1 MEMHESCNKVE
12 ALEQEVLEKCGIDTA
27 RVLECCAEI
36 EEYARKTD
44 DVRLLGFAYYYRG
57 ANYYML
63 NDSQNMSLNI
73 AKAIGYLDQS
83 GQWELVGR
91 SYNLLAIMSVNKG
104 NPSLAVDYYLTGL
117 NYCARY
123 GVNKVESMIEMNLG
137 YLYLEN
143 KVFREAQHYFGRAYQ
158 NYMNT
163 PEDKRRIT
171 SLIMIYSNLATC
183 YIQRGNP
190 EGAREYLEKLD
201 GECRPYFKNM
211 DYIYVGCMKTKYYQ
225 LSGETALRDACID
238 DIRQRLSD
246 KVLILDLFDDL
257 YDFGGLMLDIGRE
270 DVLLELLDQLEETV
284 EQTGIANLQ
293 RKLLSL
299 KIRYYDKHHKEA
311 EFLQASG
318 RYYHLSEKIEMDNR
332 SMVANMLYV
341 RNSLECANEKRKK
354 LEEVTLELV
363 KKSETD
369 PLTNL
374 ANRYRLSDYSEKV
387 LEDCL
392 ANGRPLSFEILDID
406 YFKQYNDNYGHQAG
420 DECVKAVAGL
430 LRKMENDRI
439 FCARYGGDEFIIIY
453 NGMSAEEVLERA
465 EKLRQD
471 VMGLKIEHQ
480 YSKVHPTVTIS
491 QGICH
496 SIPKHGNKN
505 WDFLHAADTL
515 LYQVKKKNRNSLC
528 IGDINGQEFKA
539 DFT

>member
-1 MEMHESCNKVE
+1 MEMHESCNKVK

-123 GVNKVESMIEMNLG
+123 GINKIESIIEMNLG
-137 YLYLEN
+137 CLYLEN
-143 KVFREAQHYFGRAYQ
+143 KVFREAQHYFERAYQ

-163 PEDKRRIT
+163 PENKRSIA

-183 YIQRGNP
+183 YIQCGNL
-190 EGAREYLEKLD
+190 EGAEDYLEKLD
-201 GECRPYFKNM
+201 TECKPYFRNM
-211 DYIYVGCMKTKYYQ
+211 DYIYVDCMKTRYYQ
-225 LSGETALRDACID
+225 LSGETTLRDACID

-257 YDFGGLMLDIGRE
+257 YDFGGLMFDIGRE
-270 DVLLELLDQLEETV
+270 DVLLELLGQLEETV

-299 KIRYYDKHHKEA
+299 KLKYYDQYNMET
-311 EFLQASG
+311 EFLQAAG
-318 RYYHLSEKIEMDNR
+318 RYYYLSEKIEMDNR

-341 RNSLECANEKRKK
+341 RNSLERANEKRKK
-354 LEEVTLELV
+354 LEEVTMELV

-387 LEDCL
+387 LEKCL
-392 ANGRPLSFEILDID
+392 ADGQPLSFEILDID

-420 DECVKAVAGL
+420 DECVKAVANL
-430 LRKMENDRI
+430 LRGMENEKI
-439 FCARYGGDEFIIIY
+439 FCARYGGDEFVIIY
-453 NGMSAEEVLERA
+453 NGMSEKEVFECAER
-465 EKLRQD
+465 LRQEVMRLNLEHLYSD
-471 VMGLKIEHQ
+471 V
-480 YSKVHPTVTIS
+480 YPTVTIS

-496 SIPKHGNKN
+496 SIPKDGNRN

-515 LYQVKKKNRNSLC
+515 LYQVKKKKRNSLC

>member
-1 MEMHESCNKVE
+1 MEMHESCNKVK

-44 DVRLLGFAYYYRG
+44 DVRLLGFAHYYRG

-91 SYNLLAIMSVNKG
+91 SYNLLAIISVNKG

-163 PEDKRRIT
+163 PENKRSIA
-171 SLIMIYSNLATC
+171 SLIMIYSNLVTC
-183 YIQRGNP
+183 YIQCGNL
-190 EGAREYLEKLD
+190 EGAEDYLEKLD
-201 GECRPYFKNM
+201 TECKPYFRNM
-211 DYIYVGCMKTKYYQ
+211 DYIYIDCMKTRYYQ
-225 LSGETALRDACID
+225 LSGETTLRDACID

-246 KVLILDLFDDL
+246 KVLIFDLFDDL

-270 DVLLELLDQLEETV
+270 DVLLELLGQLEETV
-284 EQTGIANLQ
+284 EQTGIVNLQ

-299 KIRYYDKHHKEA
+299 KLKYYGK
-311 EFLQASG
+311 
-318 RYYHLSEKIEMDNR
+318 Y
-332 SMVANMLYV
+332 
-341 RNSLECANEKRKK
+341 
-354 LEEVTLELV
+354 
-363 KKSETD
+363 
-369 PLTNL
+369 
-374 ANRYRLSDYSEKV
+374 KV
-387 LEDCL
+387 LEKCL
-392 ANGRPLSFEILDID
+392 ANGQPLSFEILDID

-420 DECVKAVAGL
+420 DECVKAVANL
-430 LRKMENDRI
+430 LRGMENEKI
-439 FCARYGGDEFIIIY
+439 FCARYGGDEFVIIY
-453 NGMSAEEVLERA
+453 NGMSEKEVFECAER
-465 EKLRQD
+465 LRQEVMRLNLEHLYSD
-471 VMGLKIEHQ
+471 V
-480 YSKVHPTVTIS
+480 YPTVTIS
-491 QGICH
+491 QGIYH
-496 SIPKHGNKN
+496 SIPKDGNRI